1 MDLLRWMGVTFARFV
16 GLMVLILGGWAATS
30 FIWALFTED
39 SRTES
44 LGLVALVV
52 FMWLAGAVGG
62 LFYLLSFDGPNRF
75 RTQKT
80 RMWGWIGML
89 AAGLVPTSLTLMIL
103 PLVAAVIPLLPWLR
117 VRDEKPAT
125 SG

>member
-16 GLMVLILGGWAATS
+16 GLLILILGGWAASS
-30 FIWALFTED
+30 FIWALFAED
-39 SRTES
+39 SQTES
-44 LGLVALVV
+44 LVLVILVV
-52 FMWLAGAVGG
+52 LMWLAGAVGG
-62 LFYLLSFDGPNRF
+62 LLYLLSFDGPSRF

-117 VRDEKPAT
+117 VRDEVSAT
-125 SG
+125 TG